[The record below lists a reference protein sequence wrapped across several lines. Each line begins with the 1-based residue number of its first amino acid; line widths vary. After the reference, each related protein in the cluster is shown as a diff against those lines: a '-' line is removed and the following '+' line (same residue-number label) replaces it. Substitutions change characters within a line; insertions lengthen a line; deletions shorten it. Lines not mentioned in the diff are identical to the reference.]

1 MGEEYSPLPVFPK
14 GNASIVLITCIAGM
28 AVYAIPMTMIG
39 PALPSIKSSFNLDL
53 ATVGLLGAISLLGGL
68 FSLLGGALAD
78 RYGSVTVFLLGFML
92 ISTATC
98 VLGLGTIWAAVPL
111 GLFIMTLAGSYV
123 EPAMNSMVSVAYST
137 KRATALNILHVFW
150 SVGAFTGPLLGS
162 VLIASTGSWHFPYL
176 VSALIGIA
184 YFFLVLSSRKRLTL
198 MHNHET
204 PISFR
209 RINWKVPDSTNLQLV
224 FLIPFFYTGAEFGS
238 NIWLPSYLILYRHW
252 QPVDAGLV
260 LSLFWAS
267 MAAGRLGLAR
277 VSERI
282 EYRKLILISGSI
294 SLASIFL
301 GVSVASPVA
310 VVALWCVTGF
320 CFGPVFP
327 VIVAWAS
334 RCLPESTGVSSGIV
348 GTVATIGA
356 MFSSWFIGL
365 IAQIFTLREGMMLLP
380 TLTFIMLMAAASAG
394 NESGK

>member
-1 MGEEYSPLPVFPK
+1 
-14 GNASIVLITCIAGM
+14 M
-28 AVYAIPMTMIG
+28 AVYAIPMNMIG

-53 ATVGLLGAISLLGGL
+53 ATVGLLGAISVLGGV

-78 RYGSVTVFLLGFML
+78 RHGSATVFLLGFML

-98 VLGLGTIWAAVPL
+98 VLGLATIWVVVPL
-111 GLFIMTLAGSYV
+111 GFFVMSLAGSCV
-123 EPAMNSMVSVAYST
+123 EPAMNSMVSVVYST
-137 KRATALNILHVFW
+137 KRATALNLLHVFW

-162 VLIASTGSWHFPYL
+162 ILIAATGSWRFPYM
-176 VSALIGIA
+176 VSALIGTV
-184 YFFLVLSSRKRLTL
+184 YLFLMLVNRKRLTL
-198 MHNHET
+198 MRKHET
-204 PISFR
+204 PASIRS
-209 RINWKVPDSTNLQLV
+209 INWKVSESTNLPFV
-224 FLIPFFYTGAEFGS
+224 FLIPFFYTGAELGS
-238 NIWLPSYLILYRHW
+238 NVWLPSFLILYRHW

-267 MAAGRLGLAR
+267 MAVGRLGLAR

-334 RCLPESTGVSSGIV
+334 RCLPENTGVSSGIV

-356 MFSSWFIGL
+356 MFSSWFIGV

-380 TLTFIMLMAAASAG
+380 TLTFMMLIAATSAA
-394 NESGK
+394 NKTGK

>member
-1 MGEEYSPLPVFPK
+1 MGYSPLQVFSK
-14 GNASIVLITCIAGM
+14 GDASIILTACIAGM

-39 PALPSIKSSFNLDL
+39 PALPSIKSGFNLDL
-53 ATVGLLGAISLLGGL
+53 VTVGLLGAISLLGGL

-78 RYGSVTVFLLGFML
+78 RYGSVTVYLLGFML
-92 ISTATC
+92 ISSATC
-98 VLGLGTIWAAVPL
+98 VLGLGTIWVAVPL
-111 GLFIMTLAGSYV
+111 GLFIMSLAGSCI

-137 KRATALNILHVFW
+137 QRATALNILHVFW

-162 VLIASTGSWHFPYL
+162 ILIASTGSWRFPYV
-176 VSALIGIA
+176 VSALIGTT
-184 YFFLVLSSRKRLTL
+184 YFCLILAGRNRLVPMRK
-198 MHNHET
+198 HGT
-204 PISFR
+204 PASIR
-209 RINWKVPDSTNLQLV
+209 RINWTVSGSTNLPLV
-224 FLIPFFYTGAEFGS
+224 FLIPFFYVGAELGS
-238 NIWLPSYLILYRHW
+238 NIWLPGFLILYRHW

-267 MAAGRLGLAR
+267 MAVGRLGLAR

-282 EYRKLILISGSI
+282 EYRRLILICGSI
-294 SLASIFL
+294 SLASISL
-301 GVSVASPVA
+301 GISVGSPIA

-334 RCLPESTGVSSGIV
+334 RCLPENTGLSSGVV

-356 MFSSWFIGL
+356 MFSSWLIGV

-380 TLTFIMLMAAASAG
+380 TMTFVMLMAATFAA
-394 NESGK
+394 NKTRK